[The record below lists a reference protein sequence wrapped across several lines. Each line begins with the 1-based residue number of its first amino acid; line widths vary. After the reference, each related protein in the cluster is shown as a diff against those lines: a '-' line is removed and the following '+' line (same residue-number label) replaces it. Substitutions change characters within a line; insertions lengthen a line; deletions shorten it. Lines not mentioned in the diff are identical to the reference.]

1 MPPASPEPGAAPL
14 LTATLLAPA
23 AQALA
28 PRRHL
33 RLALAAVLCL
43 PLGLL
48 ALAACLTST
57 VQCPSRG
64 ALLYP
69 ACENAGDGNGG
80 APLGI
85 ALLACWP
92 GWSRADRQ
100 GAVPALAGTVRD
112 ATRQENPWSPHG
124 ALMERPLNLQS
135 AGQGPAGCSGS
146 TRPGTGAAGQAGWAE
161 DRRPPPG
168 PAHGRCLRPRPR
180 FWHPALRRTS
190 GSPSRGQDLAPAA
203 CPAAR
208 DW

>member
-1 MPPASPEPGAAPL
+1 MPAASPEPDAAPPSSPRPCWRPQPRPSP
-14 LTATLLAPA
+14 LAPP
-23 AQALA
+23 A
-28 PRRHL
+28 P
-33 RLALAAVLCL
+33 
-43 PLGLL
+43 
-48 ALAACLTST
+48 
-57 VQCPSRG
+57 G
-64 ALLYP
+64 A
-69 ACENAGDGNGG
+69 GGG
-80 APLGI
+80 AVPAARPAGPGGLPHVHTAMPLQRCPAVPGMREHRRWQRRRTLGI
-85 ALLACWP
+85 ALLACGP

-100 GAVPALAGTVRD
+100 GAVPALAGIVRD
-112 ATRQENPWSPHG
+112 AARQENQWSPHG